1 MPSLLAAC
9 RALSRSREA
18 MALTI
23 VSCPRCIAGMTCS
36 RPILAVLRMPQRS
49 LVCMAIMIDELR
61 RNRAQLW
68 CRALPRL
75 LDHDFRLQ
83 SKSGVLEA
91 GERIHVDFVL
101 FIYIPYV

>member
-18 MALTI
+18 MALTV

-49 LVCMAIMIDELR
+49 LVCMAIMINELR
-61 RNRAQLW
+61 RNRAQRRR
-68 CRALPRL
+68 RASPRL

-91 GERIHVDFVL
+91 GERIYVDFAL
-101 FIYIPYV
+101 FSDLP